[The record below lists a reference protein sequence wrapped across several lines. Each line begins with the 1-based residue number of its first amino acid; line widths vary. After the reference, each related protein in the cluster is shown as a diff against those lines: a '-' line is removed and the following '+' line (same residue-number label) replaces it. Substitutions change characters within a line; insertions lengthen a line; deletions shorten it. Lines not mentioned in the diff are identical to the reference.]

1 MNRIEKLTI
10 PSNPEELPAIDEI
23 AERVAIE
30 LKFPKDMRDD
40 IAIAVTEAV
49 NNAIIHGNNQDPEK
63 KVHITFTSQPDG
75 LEVQII
81 DEGGGFDPQNMP
93 DPTTPENILL
103 EQGRGLFI
111 IQHLMDFT
119 EFKKIPGGMKI
130 TMVKKLRK

>member
-1 MNRIEKLTI
+1 MNRLEELTI
-10 PSNPEELPAIDEI
+10 PSDTEELPKVDEI

-30 LKFPKDMRDD
+30 LKFPKDLRDD

-49 NNAIIHGNNQDPEK
+49 NNAIIHGNNEDPDK
-63 KVHITFTSQPDG
+63 KVHITFISQPDG
-75 LEVQII
+75 LEVQIV
-81 DEGGGFDPQNMP
+81 DEGGGFDPEKMP

-111 IQHLMDFT
+111 IRHLMDFT
-119 EFKKIPGGMKI
+119 EFKRVPGGMQI